1 MRRLACLLALIF
13 LTALPA
19 AAQTALVRG
28 VVTDAETRAPLQG
41 ATVTLLDGDTFVT
54 GAATDA
60 DGAFAL
66 RRVPAGTFTL
76 RARFLGYTDVEQTV
90 TLADGESQDL
100 RIELAEDTATLSGVV
115 VAAQRPGG
123 LAGSS
128 AGAERITG
136 ADLAQV
142 PVPGVSGDLASY
154 VQVSPAVT
162 AVGDRGGQF
171 YVRGGEPSQTLVRV
185 DGLRLYRPFHV
196 LGFYSA
202 VPSDIIDDATL
213 HSGAYP
219 ARFGGRLS
227 SVLDVRT
234 RAGSKNAPA
243 ASVALAP
250 ALSAVYAQAPLVPGR
265 VSAVVSAR
273 ESLVDRV
280 FDNWFGQD
288 FPYTFGDVF
297 GKVDARFG
305 SVSLA
310 ATGMRTHDAGNVAGS
325 FETFQGG
332 SVPEMGDPPDSL
344 RVGWTE
350 TAGGLNAEWA
360 SRRLPVS
367 VSAFGSVHRSESTFG
382 AEAPTVEPGALFAT
396 PRGSRIDGVE
406 GALTVQADVGPAALR
421 VGGTVY
427 DADVAY
433 RFDDRFAGLSAQSVP
448 YTEAAGFAELD
459 LGLPAG
465 LVATGGLRVER
476 YAPADKTVL
485 SPSARLAWTG
495 TGLIQEAVVGGGI
508 YYQGLVGVQDQRD
521 VGDVFTAFVPV
532 GPDEELP
539 EARHL
544 VASVRGGVPGLRLA
558 VEGFYKTFPN
568 LLVSRFTPLPGL
580 TANLDAASGE
590 AKGVDLRLEAS
601 RALAEDLVLSLRGGY
616 ALSFVDYE
624 TAPAGGGP
632 GVRYSPTHDQRHS
645 GSAVLRLAF
654 GDYAVSATGQA
665 GSGFAYTPSAGFDNY
680 IPLSDADV
688 DLEASPGQTRILYGE
703 RGSRRL
709 PAYARLDIWGE
720 RVVSRGR
727 STITL
732 RAGVVNVLNRDNIFY
747 FDLLTLRRANQ
758 LPFFPS
764 VGVRVDVR

>member
-1 MRRLACLLALIF
+1 MLRLACLLL
-13 LTALPA
+13 LTTVPA
-19 AAQTALVRG
+19 AAQSALVRG

-41 ATVTLLDGDTFVT
+41 ATVTLLDGDAFVT

-60 DGAFAL
+60 DGVFEL
-66 RRVPAGTFTL
+66 RRLPAGAFTL
-76 RARFLGYTDVEQTV
+76 RTRFLGYTDVTQAL
-90 TLADGESQDL
+90 TLADGAREDL
-100 RIELAEDTATLSGVV
+100 RIELRSDTSTLAGLV
-115 VAAQRPGG
+115 VAADRPGG

-154 VQVSPAVT
+154 VQASPAVT

-227 SVLDVRT
+227 SILDVRT
-234 RAGSKNAPA
+234 RAGSKDTPT
-243 ASVALAP
+243 ASVAVAP
-250 ALSAVYAQAPLVPGR
+250 ALSAVYAEAPIVPGA

-273 ESLVDRV
+273 ESLVDRL

-297 GKVDARFG
+297 GKVDAALG
-305 SVSLA
+305 SVHIA

-332 SVPEMGDPPDSL
+332 SVPQTAEPPDSL

-350 TAGGLNAEWA
+350 TAGGVTAEWV
-360 SRRLPVS
+360 SRRLPLS
-367 VSAFGSVHRSESTFG
+367 ASAFGSVHRSESTFG
-382 AEAPTVEPGALFAT
+382 AEDPLAEDGALFAT

-406 GALTVQADVGPAALR
+406 GAVTVQADVGPAALR
-421 VGGTVY
+421 VGGTLY

-433 RFDDRFAGLSAQSVP
+433 RFDDRFAGLSARTVP
-448 YTEAAGFAELD
+448 YTEAAGFAEME

-465 LVATGGLRVER
+465 VVAAGGLRVER
-476 YAPADKTVL
+476 YAPADRTVL
-485 SPSARLAWTG
+485 SPTARLAWTG
-495 TGLIQEAVVGGGI
+495 TGVLQEAVVGGGV

-539 EARHL
+539 QARHL
-544 VASVRGGVPGLRLA
+544 VASVRGGVPGLRVA

-580 TANLDAASGE
+580 TADLDAASGE
-590 AKGVDLRLEAS
+590 ARGVDLRLEAA
-601 RALAEDLVLSLRGGY
+601 RALSDDMTVTLRGGY

-624 TAPAGGGP
+624 TAPAGDAP

-654 GDYAVSATGQA
+654 GDYAISATGQA
-665 GSGFAYTPSAGFDNY
+665 GSGFAYTPSAGFDQY
-680 IPLSDADV
+680 IALGDASV
-688 DLEASPGQTRILYGE
+688 DLLTTPGQTRILYGE

-709 PAYARLDIWGE
+709 PAYARLDLWGE
-720 RVVSRGR
+720 RVVVSGR
-727 STITL
+727 STVTL
-732 RAGVVNVLNRDNIFY
+732 RAGVVNLLNRSNIFY